1 MKDNAVLRVVTKIIV
16 PVILVFALYVQFHGD
31 YGPGGGFQAG
41 VIFAA
46 GFILYALVFGVEAIE
61 RVFSAATLRIMT
73 ALGLLLFAG
82 VGFWSLIAG
91 ERYLDY
97 DALAQ
102 EPLVGQH
109 VGIFLVE
116 LGVGITVAA
125 VMITVFV
132 AFAGRRPD

>member
-1 MKDNAVLRVVTKIIV
+1 M
-16 PVILVFALYVQFHGD
+16 
-31 YGPGGGFQAG
+31 
-41 VIFAA
+41 
-46 GFILYALVFGVEAIE
+46 FGVEAIE
-61 RVFSAATLRIMT
+61 RVFSVTTLRIMT

-132 AFAGRRPD
+132 AFAGRTPD